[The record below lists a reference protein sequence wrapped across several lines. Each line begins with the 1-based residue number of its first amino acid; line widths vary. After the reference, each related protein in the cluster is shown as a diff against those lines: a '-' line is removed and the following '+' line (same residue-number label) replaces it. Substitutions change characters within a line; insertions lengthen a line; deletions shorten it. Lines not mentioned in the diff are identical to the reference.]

1 MSSPNVSVGDLIMEN
16 DMERK
21 VPVQRKSKETQIDG
35 SINVDGT
42 GKTNIKTPIGF
53 LNHMLDLFV
62 FHGYFDLDLSVT
74 GDTHIDIHHTN
85 EDIGIA
91 LGKAF
96 KKALGEERA
105 GIKRFGYAYA
115 PMEATVGRCVID
127 ISGRGY
133 FSITTSGEK
142 TPATEVADKM
152 YPTSTQSIDLLK
164 KQTQEGYNFTY
175 FEHFMESFAHNLGA
189 TLSFNIHN
197 PSDDLHTNLETM
209 FKSLGLALDQATTI
223 DPRREGQVPSTKGI
237 ID

>member
-1 MSSPNVSVGDLIMEN
+1 MQRQAQFE
-16 DMERK
+16 
-21 VPVQRKSKETQIDG
+21 RKSKETQIKV
-35 SINVDGT
+35 SVNVDGK
-42 GKTNIKTPIGF
+42 GDCKIKTPIGF
-53 LNHMLDLFV
+53 LDHMLELFV
-62 FHGYFDLDLSVT
+62 FHGNFDVELSVA

-96 KKALGEERA
+96 KKALGEEKA
-105 GIKRFGYAYA
+105 GIKRFGYAFA

-133 FSITTSGEK
+133 FKFNCEGAL
-142 TPATEVADKM
+142 PAQKGTD
-152 YPTSTQSIDLLK
+152 
-164 KQTQEGYNFTY
+164 GYEFSH
-175 FEHFMESFAHNLGA
+175 FEHFMESFAHQLGA
-189 TLSFNIHN
+189 MLSFTLQN

-223 DPRREGQVPSTKGI
+223 DPRRQGKVPSTKGI